1 MRVATGESAGGNIS
15 RLMHV
20 AMQTS
25 DVYKWII
32 ERKNRRIVLLSL
44 RQPMTAKQVGRRS
57 GLSLDAVSHLLRR
70 MATKALVVCVNPEA
84 RCSRLYRVTDR
95 GRRCQ
100 DRIRRDLAL
109 PRYAQPISDCDG
121 IDWDLYGWICF
132 NHRTVVMRTLTQ
144 PMQPS
149 EIKRIIRTRKPHI
162 KISANNIRDVMRL
175 LLSKG
180 IVRPVKVR
188 RKAHLRY
195 ELTELG
201 CQLQR
206 LLIRAEMDS

>member
-1 MRVATGESAGGNIS
+1 
-15 RLMHV
+15 
-20 AMQTS
+20 
-25 DVYKWII
+25 
-32 ERKNRRIVLLSL
+32 
-44 RQPMTAKQVGRRS
+44 MTAKQVGRRS
-57 GLSLDAVSHLLRR
+57 GLGLDAVSHLLRR
-70 MATKALVVCVNPEA
+70 MATKALVTCVNPEA
-84 RCSRLYRVTDR
+84 RCSRLYRVTDL

-100 DRIRRDLAL
+100 DRMQRDLAL

-132 NHRTVVMRTLTQ
+132 NHRTIIVRTLTQ

-162 KISANNIRDVMRL
+162 KISANNIRDVMKL

-195 ELTELG
+195 ELTDLG
-201 CQLQR
+201 RRLQR